1 MTANSSE
8 HPLLSD
14 RKLALLVFFSAL
26 AIRGIYFLQMQSAP
40 LADSLGVDAAAYDR
54 MARTLADGNWLGES
68 VFYQAPFYPYFLGV
82 FYAFFGHHLDG
93 VRILQLVLG
102 AFNCVVIF
110 WIARRLFDRKA
121 ALWCALLT
129 LLYGI
134 LVFYEGA
141 VGKDSLSIL
150 FTDLT
155 LLGLVA
161 AFQSPRWYVWL
172 LSGAALG
179 LSILTRGNLILLLP
193 VLGLWMLIALRPRPF
208 LQIVGYGM
216 CLLLGTAAVISP
228 VTIRNYV
235 VGNDFVLTTSQAG
248 QNFYIGNN
256 PHASGFFENPEGIRL
271 NPRYEEADFKA
282 RALRETGRTAM
293 KPSEISGFWFR
304 QGLEFIRANP
314 ERALAL
320 LAKKTAMFWNHFEI
334 PDNYNYYFF
343 REQIGVLPL
352 LFIGFG
358 LVAPLGVLGLFL
370 ARRNALTWLFVL
382 FVLGYM
388 VSIVP
393 FHMASRYRLAI
404 VPVLIVFA
412 GYTIDW
418 LVNRL
423 AKRDVKHLFILLL
436 PLSLLALAVNWPVV
450 DETDTFKT
458 PYTEMGIAA
467 TERGHFEA
475 AYAFFQQALDIDP
488 SYSPALYNMGN
499 TLAKQGR
506 YEAAVEAYES
516 AIQADP
522 DLIMAY
528 DNLGRSYL
536 RLGRVNKAVEVFNA
550 ALALRPDFVNALV
563 GKGLAY
569 HLTGNFQKAVS
580 VYHQAIERQPDFGPA
595 YYNLACAYARSGQVE
610 AAKSAIRKAISLDET
625 YKSKARADRDLK
637 PIRTWLESDGSQND
651 GQDG

>member
-1 MTANSSE
+1 MTADASKD
-8 HPLLSD
+8 PLLSD
-14 RKLALLVFFSAL
+14 RNLAVLVFLSAL
-26 AIRGIYFLQMQSAP
+26 AIRVVYFLQIQSAP

-134 LVFYEGA
+134 LVFYEG
-141 VGKDSLSIL
+141 VIGKDSLSIL

-208 LQIVGYGM
+208 LQIIGYGI
-216 CLLLGTAAVISP
+216 CLILGTAAVISP

-256 PHASGFFENPEGIRL
+256 PNAGGFFENPEGVRL

-282 RALRETGRTAM
+282 LALQQTGQTEM
-293 KPSEISGFWFR
+293 KPSEISSFWFR
-304 QGLEFIRANP
+304 QGLEFIQANP

-343 REQIGVLPL
+343 RKQIGILPL
-352 LFIGFG
+352 LFVGFG
-358 LVAPLGVLGLFL
+358 LVAPLGVLGFFL
-370 ARRNALTWLFVL
+370 ARRKALTWLFVL

-393 FHMASRYRLAI
+393 FHLASRYRLAI

-412 GYTIDW
+412 GYT
-418 LVNRL
+418 VNWIVNKV
-423 AKRDVKHLFILLL
+423 AKGAFKPLL
-436 PLSLLALAVNWPVV
+436 PALFSLVVLALAVNWPVI
-450 DETDTFKT
+450 DEKETFKT

-467 TERGHFEA
+467 TEQGRFEE
-475 AYAFFQQALDIDP
+475 AYDFFQRALEIDP
-488 SYSPALYNMGN
+488 SYPPALYNMGN
-499 TLAKQGR
+499 TLAKEGR
-506 YEAAVEAYES
+506 YEAAIKAYQK
-516 AIQADP
+516 AIQKDP

-528 DNLGRSYL
+528 DNLGKSHL
-536 RLGRVNKAVEVFNA
+536 RLGRMEAAIDTFDAV
-550 ALALRPDFVNALV
+550 LAIRPDFVNALV
-563 GKGLAY
+563 GKGAVY
-569 HLTGNFQKAVS
+569 HVTGNFEKAVS
-580 VYHQAIERQPDFGPA
+580 LYRRAIEIQPGFAPA
-595 YYNLACAYARSGQVE
+595 YYNLACAYARSGRLE
-610 AAKSAIRKAISLDET
+610 AAKSAVRKAITLDEA
-625 YKSKARADRDLK
+625 YKTKALNDRDLK
-637 PIRTWLESDGSQND
+637 ALRSWLEAG
-651 GQDG
+651 GG